1 MIKNIF
7 LFFYQH
13 YGFLAITFESEAL
26 EAQSKAPKR
35 GVLNTQLRIWTYESV
50 LCSPWCF
57 LVTFK

>member
-50 LCSPWCF
+50 LCSP
-57 LVTFK
+57 